1 MLGAMTRFEKEVRL
15 MMHVKMLCGVVM
27 GVLLLVGCGVP
38 RETLMLAR
46 VEAAIGT
53 HADAN
58 DAQIREKLVAQEQAW
73 KTLAALMLKREF
85 NGIVVDEQFVELVQ
99 QVAAL
104 AKRQRQLIERQEDDT
119 DLNRQTLER
128 FERLWRD
135 AERYLAK

>member
-1 MLGAMTRFEKEVRL
+1 